1 MIKIFIVLII
11 TGFLIF
17 HNTSYCQDSTT
28 TIQDALDFISINL
41 NHSSA
46 ASNASDRNNFDNL
59 FYTDESYVMNYDFEG
74 QIFYSV
80 ISVDGC
86 VVSIMEKTKNK
97 TKISFSEDS
106 DNPEEI
112 AASSVFENINTD
124 TIVIDFSKISRIESN
139 KTSITFHAFNNA
151 NLIEHKGTIVKTPPK
166 KRKNDLLNFLKEN
179 EEKLYFKTRKYLK
192 SNGMNYETYPSKT
205 ESYSFSNSKF
215 VIQNIEREKCKRL
228 LKAFSFLR
236 DNCSTLEEKF

>member
-1 MIKIFIVLII
+1 MIKFIIVIII
-11 TGFLIF
+11 TGFLNF
-17 HNTSYCQDSTT
+17 NNTSYCQDSTT

-46 ASNASDRNNFDNL
+46 TSNTSGINNFENL
-59 FYTDESYVMNYDFEG
+59 FSTDESYVMNYEFEG
-74 QIFYSV
+74 QISYSV
-80 ISVDGC
+80 ISVNGC
-86 VVSIMEKTKNK
+86 VVSLAEKTDSK
-97 TKISFSEDS
+97 TKISFSEDA

-112 AASSVFENINTD
+112 AASSVFGNINTD

-151 NLIEHKGTIVKTPPK
+151 NLIEHRGTIVKTPPK

-179 EEKLYFKTRKYLK
+179 EKELYFKTRKYLK
-192 SNGMNYETYPSKT
+192 SNGMNYESYPSMV
-205 ESYSFSNSKF
+205 ESYSFSNSKYI
-215 VIQNIEREKCKRL
+215 IQNIEREKCNRL

-236 DNCSTLEEKF
+236 DNCGAPEEKF